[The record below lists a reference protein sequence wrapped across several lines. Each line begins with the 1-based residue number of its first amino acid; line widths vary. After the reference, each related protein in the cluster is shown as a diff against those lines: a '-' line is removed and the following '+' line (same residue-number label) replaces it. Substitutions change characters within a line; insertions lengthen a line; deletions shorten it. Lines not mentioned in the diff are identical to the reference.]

1 MAGID
6 RETKQPLDGWGHI
19 AQSIQVI
26 LTTPIGTRVMRR
38 EFGSWVPYLVDAP
51 ATQENLTRVFVAIAT
66 ALDIWEPRF
75 VLQRVEV
82 PEAEAGRLVLDIHG
96 IEIID
101 GHLNPQ
107 DQRRREISVRVSF

>member
-1 MAGID
+1 MSENFEHRSGVPATYD
-6 RETKQPLDGWGHI
+6 RASSAPDR
-19 AQSIQVI
+19 A
-26 LTTPIGTRVMRR
+26 RVVWP

-51 ATQENLTRVFVAIAT
+51 ATQETLTRVFVAVAT

-82 PEAEAGRLVLDIHG
+82 PEAEPGRLVLDIHG